1 MNIKK
6 ILGLLLAFILVL
18 GIACGEKEEE
28 KPTPEPTVEEK
39 LEGII
44 NGLVLDTS
52 IKKLANDL
60 VLPLSVNEDYVI
72 KWEIDEK
79 YSEFARIEKVGAQ
92 SKIAITQPA
101 EGEEYAKFELKG
113 TISEGLTSVTRTWDD
128 CYVQPQLPATTYTL
142 SDLFDATQ
150 GEYVQVSGQVIYVS
164 GVHGYWIEDE
174 TGRAYIYVNKEHD
187 IKVGDKL
194 TVKGTKDLYYSL
206 LEVKDVSVVSKEAG
220 EYNYEDHIIE
230 GDVTQ
235 LAEVVPASSPYTKE
249 DLAILGKYY
258 HVSGRIV
265 KDPNGKYTYA
275 LQDDLSGK
283 SIVLYD
289 SQFAEGTLEKLTS
302 LEGKY
307 VEMIVIFNDFYSSGF
322 GRVIPL
328 VDTIKEAKAPELADD
343 QKVAKTKEE
352 LTKLLSEEVKASINL
367 YTTNNFE
374 GVTITWE
381 SDKPE
386 VLDNTGKLGTSANV
400 SEEVVLTAVIKA
412 GEVTETVTF
421 NVVVVFVA
429 ESTVAEVVK
438 ACDGEAKTVVFTGK
452 VVALDQDGYFYVSDA
467 TGVIYVR
474 TKLGDVAAL
483 GDVVTVTGETAVYTS
498 SNKQYTRQINAVEIK
513 KVEKAVDAM
522 KAVVVSYADF
532 VSYEADEAGVFT
544 DAAIATIKESNVLGK
559 IVTLTGYVQL
569 RGSYG
574 NVYICESEATDSKGI
589 LVYYKSNKYD
599 ELKAFEGKQIT
610 VTLPVYD
617 VHGKDGFRLG
627 TPCEIVEGAVVVEET
642 KIKDVIA
649 AENGTEMEVTG
660 IVAGINAQSFLLS
673 DETGYILVYK
683 GKSWVCDVAVGD
695 EVTVKGKTASYA
707 GAAQFGTD
715 CTYTKGAAKG
725 FVAPEAKVLD
735 GAAITEIAGRESAT
749 VEYVTIKGKLVVSG
763 NYFNVEIEGTSNV
776 GSVTYPADSQFVK
789 GFDGKVVEITGFY
802 TGISGGKYFN
812 VLYTEIKE
820 A

>member
-60 VLPLSVNEDYVI
+60 ELPLSVNEDYVI

-79 YSEFARIEKVGAQ
+79 YSEFARIEKVGAK

-142 SDLFDATQ
+142 SDLFNATQ
-150 GEYVQVSGQVIYVS
+150 GDYVQVSGQVIYVS

-174 TGRAYIYVNKEHD
+174 TGRAYIFVNKEHD

-235 LAEVVPASSPYTKE
+235 LAEVVPTSGPYTKE
-249 DLAILGKYY
+249 DLAILGKFY

-265 KDPNGKYTYA
+265 KDPNKKYTYA

-289 SQFAEGTLEKLTS
+289 SQFQEGTLEKLTS

-307 VEMIVIFNDFYSSGF
+307 VEMVVIFNDFFSSGF

-328 VDTIKEAKAPELADD
+328 VDTIKEAKAPELTDD

-474 TKLGDVAAL
+474 TNLGDIAAL
-483 GDVVTVTGETAVYTS
+483 GDVVTITGETAVYTS

-532 VSYEADEAGVFT
+532 VSYEADESGVFT

-649 AENGTEMEVTG
+649 AETGTEMEVTG
-660 IVAGINAQSFLLS
+660 VVAGINAQSFLLS

-735 GAAITEIAGRESAT
+735 GAAITEIASRESAT

>member
-60 VLPLSVNEDYVI
+60 ELPLSVNEDYVI

-79 YSEFARIEKVGAQ
+79 YSEFARIEKVGAK

-142 SDLFDATQ
+142 SDLFNATQ
-150 GEYVQVSGQVIYVS
+150 GDYVQVSGQVIYVS

-174 TGRAYIYVNKEHD
+174 TGRAYIFVNKEHD

-235 LAEVVPASSPYTKE
+235 LAEVVPTSGPYTKE

-265 KDPNGKYTYA
+265 KDPNKKYTYA

-289 SQFAEGTLEKLTS
+289 SQFQEGTLEKLTS

-307 VEMIVIFNDFYSSGF
+307 VEMVVIFNDFFSSGF

-328 VDTIKEAKAPELADD
+328 VDTIKEAKAPELTDD

-452 VVALDQDGYFYVSDA
+452 VVAL
-467 TGVIYVR
+467 
-474 TKLGDVAAL
+474 TKLP
-483 GDVVTVTGETAVYTS
+483 
-498 SNKQYTRQINAVEIK
+498 RQIRV
-513 KVEKAVDAM
+513 
-522 KAVVVSYADF
+522 
-532 VSYEADEAGVFT
+532 
-544 DAAIATIKESNVLGK
+544 
-559 IVTLTGYVQL
+559 
-569 RGSYG
+569 
-574 NVYICESEATDSKGI
+574 
-589 LVYYKSNKYD
+589 
-599 ELKAFEGKQIT
+599 
-610 VTLPVYD
+610 
-617 VHGKDGFRLG
+617 
-627 TPCEIVEGAVVVEET
+627 
-642 KIKDVIA
+642 
-649 AENGTEMEVTG
+649 
-660 IVAGINAQSFLLS
+660 
-673 DETGYILVYK
+673 
-683 GKSWVCDVAVGD
+683 
-695 EVTVKGKTASYA
+695 
-707 GAAQFGTD
+707 
-715 CTYTKGAAKG
+715 
-725 FVAPEAKVLD
+725 
-735 GAAITEIAGRESAT
+735 
-749 VEYVTIKGKLVVSG
+749 
-763 NYFNVEIEGTSNV
+763 
-776 GSVTYPADSQFVK
+776 
-789 GFDGKVVEITGFY
+789 
-802 TGISGGKYFN
+802 
-812 VLYTEIKE
+812 TEIKIYR
-820 A
+820 